1 MKVTIKGYNAVA
13 EWKWALPPGC
23 DDTCGICRVVFEGSC
38 SKCKYPGDDCP
49 IGKFILFT
57 PASSSSILTN
67 LFAVV
72 GECKH
77 VFHMHCITDWI
88 RSEAS
93 QGRCPMCRQV
103 FKEKT
108 AHSNVTTHN
117 GNGGGGGPAAA
128 GAAAG
133 GTRASTST
141 ASAR

>member
-49 IGKFILFT
+49 IGKST
-57 PASSSSILTN
+57 
-67 LFAVV
+67 
-72 GECKH
+72 H

-103 FKEKT
+103 FREKV
-108 AHSNVTTHN
+108 AHSKKTS
-117 GNGGGGGPAAA
+117 GSGPGPGSGGA
-128 GAAAG
+128 GAANS
-133 GTRASTST
+133 RASSSTSAGT
-141 ASAR
+141 ARSR